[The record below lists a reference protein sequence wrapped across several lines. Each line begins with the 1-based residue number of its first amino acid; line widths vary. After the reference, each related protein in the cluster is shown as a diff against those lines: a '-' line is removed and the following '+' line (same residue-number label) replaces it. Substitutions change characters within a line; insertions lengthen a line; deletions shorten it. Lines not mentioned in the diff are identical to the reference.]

1 MAVRGNIVLG
11 ERVVRGGALLIDNGK
26 ISVVADTCADSQA
39 DTVIDAR
46 GKLILPGAVDSHVHS
61 LSFPGEGF
69 FHSTR
74 SAAGGGVTTIVDMP
88 VDAPAGIA
96 GPEALARKITL
107 VEKESFV
114 DVALLGS
121 VKNDTIGN
129 IPLLKEGGVCGFK
142 LSLFD
147 TDPDRFPRV
156 TDGRLL
162 EAFSAISR
170 TGLTAGVHAENDE
183 IIKYLIDLYSMQGK
197 TYPRAHCETR
207 PPVSETESVLKAL
220 EFAWATGVRLHLY
233 HVSLSRSVDLANYYR
248 SQGVAVSA
256 ETCPHYLVFCD
267 EDMDRLG
274 GRLRINPPVRKKTER
289 ELLWQKIR
297 VGDIGCVSSDHA
309 PWPADRKESTSIF
322 ESASGC
328 PGVETLLPLVY
339 SEGVVTGRISLAVLV
354 RVIAETPARLFGLY
368 PKKGSLLP
376 GSDADLVILNPRK
389 KWTIRA
395 DELHSSAGW
404 TPYEGMEV
412 NGCVETTIVRG
423 MIVYHKGE
431 FPESKGTGRFVRP
444 VDGRK
449 RPRDDGRP
457 SLRDYDDG
465 RRKKFLHS
473 SERSERST

>member
-1 MAVRGNIVLG
+1 MSKPFQMAVRGNIVLG
-11 ERVVRGGALLIDNGK
+11 DRVVRNGALLIDDGR
-26 ISVVADTCADSQA
+26 ISAVARTFEGEA
-39 DTVIDAR
+39 DTVLDA
-46 GKLILPGAVDSHVHS
+46 GDKLVLPGVIDSHVHS

-88 VDAPAGIA
+88 VDVPAGIA
-96 GPEALARKITL
+96 DAEALARKITL
-107 VEKESFV
+107 VEKESLI

-147 TDPDRFPRV
+147 TDPGRFPRV

-162 EAFSAISR
+162 EAFGAIAG

-183 IIKYLIDLYSMQGK
+183 IIKYLIDLYRGQGR

-207 PPVSETESVLKAL
+207 PPVSETESILKAL

-233 HVSLSRSVDLANYYR
+233 HVSLSRSVDLATYYR

-256 ETCPHYLVFCD
+256 ETCPHYLVFSD

-274 GRLRINPPVRKKTER
+274 GRLRINPPVRQKGES

-297 VGDIGCVSSDHA
+297 AGEIDCVSSDHA
-309 PWPADRKESTSIF
+309 PWPAELKDGASIF
-322 ESASGC
+322 ENASGC

-339 SEGVVTGRISLAVLV
+339 SEGVAKGRISLPTLV
-354 RVIAETPARLFGLY
+354 RVVAENPARLFGLY

-376 GSDADLVILNPRK
+376 GSDADLVIFDPDRR
-389 KWTIRA
+389 WTIEA
-395 DELHSSAGW
+395 GELHSSAGW
-404 TPYEGMEV
+404 TPYEAMEV
-412 NGCVETTIVRG
+412 TGKVETTIVRG
-423 MIVYHKGE
+423 EIVYHKGK
-431 FPESKGTGRFVRP
+431 FAAGKGKGRFVRP
-444 VDGRK
+444 VEAEVTGDLNVGL
-449 RPRDDGRP
+449 D
-457 SLRDYDDG
+457 
-465 RRKKFLHS
+465 RRKTK
-473 SERSERST
+473 